1 MHLPKGQLGRYQEQA
16 GGQQQAT
23 ITATIPFPVPSHLQH
38 CREFRGTPS
47 GNEEQNNL
55 SGTPFFSIPG
65 STQQQ
70 HREKPFR
77 WTLGIISEC
86 TNGSRFVFGVHTV
99 LPVGDFLRELQ
110 MMGVERMLVPM
121 FAAVIF
127 RPGGRDDD
135 GDG

>member
-1 MHLPKGQLGRYQEQA
+1 MNLPFNA
-16 GGQQQAT
+16 
-23 ITATIPFPVPSHLQH
+23 PVPFATAVQAFELLQ
-38 CREFRGTPS
+38 
-47 GNEEQNNL
+47 
-55 SGTPFFSIPG
+55 
-65 STQQQ
+65 
-70 HREKPFR
+70 
-77 WTLGIISEC
+77 
-86 TNGSRFVFGVHTV
+86 HTV